1 MDAIRLTFDTK
12 NDVIT
17 LETPQSTFEAD
28 FPPRDGVFAEE
39 TGVSMSVIV
48 SAMMHAISLYPN
60 TINVR
65 DSWWR
70 LDVSPEDILDYENKP
85 SGWDATFSFTFVG
98 KNPYEKLD
106 GCISQLYLD
115 EGSGEVSGYRG
126 IPPKNEW
133 DDDEEYLWST
143 QEDPFFLPGEELG
156 MVTKLGVEKGYS
168 AKDYWLVH
176 PLKGPEKGQWK
187 VEFRLPTTWKR
198 PPLPSLDWH

>member
-143 QEDPFFLPGEELG
+143 QEDPFSSPVKSWE
-156 MVTKLGVEKGYS
+156 
-168 AKDYWLVH
+168 WLRNWVSKKATR
-176 PLKGPEKGQWK
+176 PK
-187 VEFRLPTTWKR
+187 TTGWFT
-198 PPLPSLDWH
+198 P